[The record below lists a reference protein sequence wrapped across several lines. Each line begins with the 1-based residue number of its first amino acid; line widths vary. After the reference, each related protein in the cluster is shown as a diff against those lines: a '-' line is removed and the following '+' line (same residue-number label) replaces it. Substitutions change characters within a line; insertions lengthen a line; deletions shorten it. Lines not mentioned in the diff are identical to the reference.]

1 MQIELKREQLEG
13 SCQGGCSSYQ
23 QAGMGEMGMGEM
35 GDLIDDLKG
44 YVPTSLWPSSTS
56 ILPWFVGGL
65 FAFVVFKRVTS

>member
-1 MQIELKREQLEG
+1 MQIVLKREQLEG

-23 QAGMGEMGMGEM
+23 QAGMGEMG
-35 GDLIDDLKG
+35 DWIDDLKAS
-44 YVPTSLWPSSTS
+44 VPTSLWPSSTS